1 MYSTSA
7 KFDLQKAR
15 ILVVDDNPTS
25 LEMISQI
32 MMGFRVLKL
41 KPCRSAE
48 EARGFVATER
58 FDLILIDFEM
68 PDEDGPSLV
77 RYIRSDSKQPNHTAP
92 ILMLNGT
99 TSLNTI
105 SRARDAGANMVV
117 KKPIAPAILLDRIKW
132 IARNNRD
139 FVGSTTYCGP
149 DRRFRNLPL
158 SDGTRERRADALAL
172 IADPSRAMSQ
182 DDISALFG

>member
-1 MYSTSA
+1 MYSTST
-7 KFDLQKAR
+7 KFALEKSR

-32 MMGFRVLKL
+32 MVGFRVLKL

-48 EARGFVATER
+48 EARSLVTAER
-58 FDLILIDFEM
+58 FDLILIDFQM

-77 RYIRSDSKQPNHTAP
+77 RYIRSEPKQPNYTAP
-92 ILMLNGT
+92 ILMLNST

-117 KKPIAPAILLDRIKW
+117 KKPIAPAILLERIKW

-139 FVGSTTYCGP
+139 FVSVGTYCGP
-149 DRRFRNLPL
+149 DRRFRNVPRNP
-158 SDGTRERRADALAL
+158 GAEERRADALAL
-172 IADPSRAMSQ
+172 IADPTRAMSQ